1 MYNTLV
7 EKCFKECVQGFRS
20 KDLDT
25 TEERCVQNCCNKY
38 MKGSA
43 RVGQRFGEL
52 SAEAEQQ
59 MQAMM
64 GQQQAMMAWNAHG
77 MLGGY
82 PVPSIAGVD
91 PWAAAPQIQLAP
103 AHYAYITLT

>member
-1 MYNTLV
+1 MKLRPTVVGRTYESRLALAHARFALLFALQVRDSLRMYNTLV

-64 GQQQAMMAWNAHG
+64 GQQK
-77 MLGGY
+77 
-82 PVPSIAGVD
+82 
-91 PWAAAPQIQLAP
+91 
-103 AHYAYITLT
+103 